1 MQPCQSSIVVI
12 LLVVICQL
20 VQGYTPD
27 NGERWPDQADDDA
40 IINDG
45 FPLDE
50 EPDVD
55 QTDYSFAHPIFKRG
69 VDMEAY
75 FNPYI
80 LKNKS
85 SVRELRKRLDMGR
98 LVLIPDA
105 FDPEFAEAVYQ
116 ELDKSAFTLDQHAGD
131 DGFAYQHRNVSNQSN
146 QSAFLNQTHRM
157 FSSPASREFMSSLT
171 NVDCRGKCETSPTA
185 YLPGDYSNPHSDR
198 TVDRSLS
205 FVWHLTKD
213 DWRPEWGGSLYWCQ
227 ENLDFAYLNPSFNT
241 LILFI
246 PKPTSQH
253 FVTKVSPYATSKR
266 LAYNGWYD
274 SSWNFEPDADD
285 DLLTVLARLAA
296 ENQLTKEQ
304 LGKSVNRLSREEAGN
319 VDPSVQDVMAKLS
332 RNLRLKPRMI
342 FEIDANSPASSN
354 SLGSL

>member
-1 MQPCQSSIVVI
+1 MQHCQSSIVTI

-20 VQGYTPD
+20 AQGYSPD
-27 NGERWPDQADDDA
+27 NGERWRDQADDDA

-45 FPLDE
+45 FPLDDV
-50 EPDVD
+50 PDVD

-80 LKNKS
+80 RKNKS
-85 SVRELRKRLDMGR
+85 SVREMRKRLDMGR

-105 FDPEFAEAVYQ
+105 FDPEFAEAVFQ
-116 ELDKSAFTLDQHAGD
+116 ELDKSVFTRDEHAGE
-131 DGFAYQHRNVSNQSN
+131 DGFAYQHRNISNQGTP
-146 QSAFLNQTHRM
+146 SAFLNQTHRI
-157 FSSPASREFMSSLT
+157 FSSPASKEFMSSLID
-171 NVDCRGKCETSPTA
+171 VDCRGKCETSATA
-185 YLPGDYSNPHSDR
+185 HLPGDYSNPHSDR

-205 FVWHLTKD
+205 FIWHLTKD

-274 SSWNFEPDADD
+274 SSWNLEPDADD
-285 DLLTVLARLAA
+285 DLLAKVLARVA
-296 ENQLTKEQ
+296 KEQ
-304 LGKSVNRLSREEAGN
+304 VGKRAVNGLSTEEAG
-319 VDPSVQDVMAKLS
+319 DKDSSVQDVLTKLS
-332 RNLRLKPRMI
+332 RKLRPKPRLI
-342 FEIDANSPASSN
+342 FEIDANNPTSSN
-354 SLGSL
+354 NLGPL